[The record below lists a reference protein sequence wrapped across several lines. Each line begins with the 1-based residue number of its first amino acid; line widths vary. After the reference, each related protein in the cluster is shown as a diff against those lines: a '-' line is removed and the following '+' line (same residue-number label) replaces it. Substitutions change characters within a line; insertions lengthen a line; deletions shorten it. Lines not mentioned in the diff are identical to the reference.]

1 MYQQQHRTKKVSSV
15 HFQVIK
21 DRAAKASLTWLR
33 TKIYK
38 IYKVY
43 KIYIKIENYNIQE
56 RTDAL

>member
-21 DRAAKASLTWLR
+21 DRAVNLTWLR